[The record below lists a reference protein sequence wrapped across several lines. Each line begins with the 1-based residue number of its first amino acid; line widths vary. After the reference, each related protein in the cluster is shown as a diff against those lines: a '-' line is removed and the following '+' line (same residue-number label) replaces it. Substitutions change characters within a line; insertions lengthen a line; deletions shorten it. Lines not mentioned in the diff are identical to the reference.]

1 MRGRVVSDSSS
12 VPLEQIGQSAVK
24 RLWRQKRSL
33 TYAIRLAADMIAF
46 VRSAVISDLH
56 LGTAPGN
63 DVLRL
68 PAMRERLF
76 DACSDVDRL
85 VILGDLVELREAPV
99 GDALETAYEFIEH
112 VNTAFAGRQVV
123 IAAGNHDHPLVG
135 WWLESR
141 RLRPKPQALP
151 VDSCVK
157 APRSGPLGAIVRRMP
172 DCEVML
178 AYPGLR
184 LRDDVY
190 ATHGHYLDLHMTVP
204 TLETIA
210 ISLFARIEGHDPDE
224 FTTPDQYEAV
234 VAPIYALIYSA
245 VQGRPTTARPLASGA
260 SVRMWG
266 AMYPEREDLVA
277 RLRAI
282 ALRRGLVPAAA
293 SLLNAAGL
301 GPFGTE
307 MTGPALRRAGIA
319 ALCGVVERLGIDASW
334 VIYGHTHRTGPLP
347 DEGDWRA
354 STGARL
360 MNCGAWTWAPQ
371 LAGGTAG
378 QGPYWPGGMVVVDE
392 EGPPRLVRV
401 LEDVPEEEMPQPNA

>member
-1 MRGRVVSDSSS
+1 
-12 VPLEQIGQSAVK
+12 
-24 RLWRQKRSL
+24 
-33 TYAIRLAADMIAF
+33 

-56 LGTAPGN
+56 LGTLPGN

-76 DACSDVDRL
+76 EAAADVDRL
-85 VILGDLVELREAPV
+85 VILGDLAELREAPV
-99 GDALETAYEFIEH
+99 GHALETVYEFAEH
-112 VNTAFAGRQVV
+112 LNAAFAGRQVV
-123 IAAGNHDHPLVG
+123 IAAGNHDHPLVAA
-135 WWLESR
+135 WLESR
-141 RLRPKPQALP
+141 RLRPKPLALP
-151 VDSCVK
+151 VESCVK

-190 ATHGHYLDLHMTVP
+190 AMHGHYLDLHMTVP

-210 ISLFARIEGHDPDE
+210 LSLFARIEGHDPEE

-234 VAPIYALIYSA
+234 IAPIYALIYSA

-266 AMYPEREDLVA
+266 AMHPGRKDLVA
-277 RLRAI
+277 RLRSI
-282 ALRRGLVPAAA
+282 TLRRGLIPAAA
-293 SLLNAAGL
+293 GVLNAAGL
-301 GPFGTE
+301 GPFGSE
-307 MTGPALRRAGIA
+307 MTGVALRHAGIA
-319 ALCGVVERLGIDASW
+319 ALCRVVDRLGIDADW
-334 VIYGHTHRTGPLP
+334 IVYGHTHRTGPLA

-354 STGARL
+354 PTGARL
-360 MNCGAWTWAPQ
+360 MNCGSWTWAPP

-378 QGPYWPGGMVVVDE
+378 EGPYWPGGMVVVGDD
-392 EGPPRLVRV
+392 GPPQLVRV
-401 LEDVPEEEMPQPNA
+401 LSDVPEEEMPQPAD